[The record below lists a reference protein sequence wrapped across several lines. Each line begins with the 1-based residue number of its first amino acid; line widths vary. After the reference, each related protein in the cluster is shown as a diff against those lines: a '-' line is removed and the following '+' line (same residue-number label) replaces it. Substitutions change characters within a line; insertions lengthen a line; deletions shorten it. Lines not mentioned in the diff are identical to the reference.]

1 VPCCQFADEESLE
14 HDAEVYNCDTCPV
27 LEERSK
33 LSAGN
38 LRALQT
44 YQLLARRVVVDF
56 RLEGLVFDGLRLR
69 LTADETRRLV
79 EQLDLI
85 HAERCP
91 TPIQTHG

>member
-1 VPCCQFADEESLE
+1 
-14 HDAEVYNCDTCPV
+14 
-27 LEERSK
+27 
-33 LSAGN
+33 
-38 LRALQT
+38 
-44 YQLLARRVVVDF
+44 LARRVVVDF

-91 TPIQTHG
+91 TPIQTHGR